1 MPVPEPGVWN
11 SPCQGWDHSCKKHG
25 GSHQSMHA
33 CAVATTIN
41 RAQKAYHEALEDSR
55 ENGKNEHITMKDKK
69 SWYMDREDDARC
81 MHQSCMPT
89 KKKWILYRV
98 PRNDNVCFFVDG
110 KNLKTKKTRERES
123 PVVRSFVILRMMM
136 MGGWVG
142 QQQHSRKQT
151 QNDRF
156 EEMGNIQSNR
166 VEQFFLQAFSFG
178 KKKSI
183 MYVSHREPRLTLGKL
198 LSNCM

>member
-1 MPVPEPGVWN
+1 
-11 SPCQGWDHSCKKHG
+11 
-25 GSHQSMHA
+25 
-33 CAVATTIN
+33 
-41 RAQKAYHEALEDSR
+41 
-55 ENGKNEHITMKDKK
+55 
-69 SWYMDREDDARC
+69 
-81 MHQSCMPT
+81 
-89 KKKWILYRV
+89 
-98 PRNDNVCFFVDG
+98 
-110 KNLKTKKTRERES
+110 
-123 PVVRSFVILRMMM
+123 